1 MVIYCFFYYVYY
13 MVKQQ
18 KYIKL
23 INVRN
28 SIIGLSC
35 LSSFFLG
42 GFITRRIDDEKI
54 TISVL
59 REAQKIIGLT
69 FTDAEADSML
79 ETLEG
84 RRKNYAELRKLNIPN
99 SVVPSLNFNPLPVGY
114 QFPDK
119 VNGFKFSPAP
129 KVKFSGNKDELAFS
143 TITQLAE
150 LIKSRQI
157 SSVELTQ
164 YFIGRLKKY
173 DPILLYTVTITEER
187 AIAQARKADLEIA
200 AGNYRGVLH
209 GIPFG
214 AKDLLATKDY
224 KTTWGS
230 VPYKDQ
236 VIDADATVITTL
248 EKAGAVLIAKMT
260 LGELAQGDVWFGG
273 KTKNPWDIK
282 RGSSGSSAGSAS
294 AVAAGCLPFA
304 IGSETYG
311 SIVSPSGENGTTGL
325 RPTFGR
331 ISKYGAMALSWSMD
345 KLGPIARNV
354 EDCAIVFNT
363 IMGPDGKDLSVITA
377 PFNYSSP
384 TIGNLKGVR
393 IGVIKSEFLRRN
405 ANSANDSL
413 TLVKLA
419 DLGAE
424 LIPIELPVLP
434 YAEMAIILSAE
445 AGAAFDELTLTNR
458 EDLMVLQGKSARP
471 NALRASR
478 FIPAVEY
485 IQANR
490 VRTLLIEQL
499 NEKMKSIDVFI
510 APAFGPNLRVTNL
523 SGHPCVVLPNGFRN
537 GLPGTITFTGQ
548 LFGEGRLLQ
557 IARIYQKA
565 TGFNDLHPALNF

>member
-1 MVIYCFFYYVYY
+1 
-13 MVKQQ
+13 
-18 KYIKL
+18 
-23 INVRN
+23 
-28 SIIGLSC
+28 
-35 LSSFFLG
+35 
-42 GFITRRIDDEKI
+42 
-54 TISVL
+54 
-59 REAQKIIGLT
+59 
-69 FTDAEADSML
+69 L
-79 ETLEG
+79 ES
-84 RRKNYAELRKLNIPN
+84 RRKNFAELRKLSMPN

-114 QFPDK
+114 HFPDK
-119 VNGFKFSPAP
+119 INGFKFTQAP
-129 KVKFSGNKDELAFS
+129 KIKFSGNRDELAFS
-143 TITQLAE
+143 SITQLAQ
-150 LIKSRQI
+150 LIRSKQI

-164 YFIGRLKKY
+164 YFIDRLKKY
-173 DPILLYTVTITEER
+173 DPILLNTITITEER
-187 AIAQARKADLEIA
+187 AMAQAKKADSEIA

-214 AKDLLATKDY
+214 AKDLLAAKGY

-236 VIDADATVITTL
+236 VIDADATVITRL
-248 EKAGAVLIAKMT
+248 EAAGAVMIAKMT

-294 AVAAGCLPFA
+294 AVASGCMPFA

-363 IMGPDGKDLSVITA
+363 IMGPDGKDLSVIPA

-384 TIGNLKGVR
+384 TSSNLKGVR

-405 ANSANDSL
+405 ANTANDSL
-413 TLVKLA
+413 TLLKLTE
-419 DLGAE
+419 LGAE

-434 YAEMAIILSAE
+434 YAEMAIVLYAE

-490 VRTLLIEQL
+490 ARTLLIEQL
-499 NEKMKSIDVFI
+499 NEKMKGIDVFI

-548 LFGEGRLLQ
+548 LFGEGKLLQ
-557 IARIYQKA
+557 IARIYQNA
-565 TGFNDLHPALNF
+565 TGFNDKHPPLNF

>member
-1 MVIYCFFYYVYY
+1 MI
-13 MVKQQ
+13 KLP

-23 INVRN
+23 INIRN

-35 LSSFFLG
+35 VTSFFLG
-42 GFITRRIDDEKI
+42 GFIVRQVDEDKI
-54 TISVL
+54 TISVVS
-59 REAQKIIGLT
+59 EAQKIIGIR

-79 ETLEG
+79 ETLES
-84 RRKNYAELRKLNIPN
+84 RRKNYAELRKLNMPN
-99 SVVPSLNFNPLPVGY
+99 SVVPALNFNPIPVGY

-119 VNGFKFSPAP
+119 TSGFKFTQAP
-129 KVKFSGNKDELAFS
+129 GIKFSGNKEDLAFS
-143 TITQLAE
+143 SITQLAQ
-150 LIKSRQI
+150 LIRSRQI

-173 DPILLYTVTITEER
+173 NPVLLHTITITEER
-187 AIAQARKADLEIA
+187 AMAQARKADSEIA
-200 AGNYRGVLH
+200 SGKYRGVLH

-236 VIDADATVITTL
+236 VINTDATVITRL

-331 ISKYGAMALSWSMD
+331 ISKYGAMTLSWSMD

-354 EDCAIVFNT
+354 EDCAIVFNAIT
-363 IMGPDGKDLSVITA
+363 GPDGKDLSVIPA
-377 PFNYSSP
+377 HFNYSSP
-384 TIGNLKGVR
+384 NPGNLKGIR

-413 TLVKLA
+413 TLVKLT

-424 LIPIELPVLP
+424 LVPIELPVLP
-434 YAEMAIILSAE
+434 YVEMGIILSAE

-490 VRTLLIEQL
+490 ARTLLIEQL
-499 NEKMKSIDVFI
+499 NEKMKGIDVFV
-510 APAFGPNLRVTNL
+510 APAFGTNLRVTNL
-523 SGHPCVVLPNGFRN
+523 SGHPCVVLPNGIRN

-548 LFGEGRLLQ
+548 LFGEGKLLQ
-557 IARIYQKA
+557 IARIYQNA
-565 TGFNDLHPALNF
+565 TGFNEKHPSLNF

>member
-1 MVIYCFFYYVYY
+1 
-13 MVKQQ
+13 MVKQK

-23 INVRN
+23 INIRN

-35 LSSFFLG
+35 VTSFFLG
-42 GFITRRIDDEKI
+42 GFITRQVDEDKI
-54 TISVL
+54 TISVIK
-59 REAQKIIGLT
+59 EAQKIIGIK

-79 ETLEG
+79 ETLDG
-84 RRKNYAELRKLNIPN
+84 RRKNYVELRKLNMPN
-99 SVVPSLNFNPLPVGY
+99 SVVPALNFNPLPIGY
-114 QFPDK
+114 QYPDK
-119 VNGFKFSPAP
+119 TSGFKLSPAP
-129 KVKFSGNKDELAFS
+129 KVRFSGNKDDLAFS
-143 TITQLAE
+143 SISQLAQ
-150 LIKSRQI
+150 LIRSKQI

-164 YFIGRLKKY
+164 YFIDRLKKY
-173 DPILLYTVTITEER
+173 DPILLNVITITEGR
-187 AIAQARKADLEIA
+187 AMAQAKKADLEIA

-214 AKDLLATKDY
+214 AKDLLAAKGY

-236 VIDADATVITTL
+236 VIDADATVITRL
-248 EKAGAVLIAKMT
+248 EAAGAVMIAKMT

-294 AVAAGCLPFA
+294 AVASGCMPFA

-354 EDCAIVFNT
+354 EDCAIVFNA
-363 IMGPDGKDLSVITA
+363 IMGPDGKDLSVIPA
-377 PFNYSSP
+377 PFNYTTP
-384 TIGNLKGVR
+384 TLGSLKGVR
-393 IGVIKSEFLRRN
+393 IGVVKSEFLRRN

-413 TLVKLA
+413 TLVKLTE
-419 DLGAE
+419 LGAE

-434 YAEMAIILSAE
+434 YAEIAIVLSAE

-490 VRTLLIEQL
+490 ARTLLIEQL
-499 NEKMKSIDVFI
+499 NEKMKGIDAFI
-510 APAFGPNLRVTNL
+510 AP
-523 SGHPCVVLPNGFRN
+523 
-537 GLPGTITFTGQ
+537 
-548 LFGEGRLLQ
+548 
-557 IARIYQKA
+557 
-565 TGFNDLHPALNF
+565 